1 MLIVNPLG
9 ILSDGYNVLI
19 LMLHLLANIMESVDR
34 EDILADNVSVNNQT
48 TDASNTCQICYK
60 SFSTKGYLKQHG
72 NIHGGF
78 KMFPCSLCKKTFST
92 ASYLKRHKLVQAMA
106 YNVSPRASTAFIPD
120 KINITNL
127 VSCNF
132 LGARTQVAAPATAS
146 NFFIK
151 SYFSLLFLCFIDS
164 IFICFINSSSFSY

>member
-1 MLIVNPLG
+1 
-9 ILSDGYNVLI
+9 
-19 LMLHLLANIMESVDR
+19 MESEDR
-34 EDILADNVSVNNQT
+34 EVIAEKDVETKNPTV
-48 TDASNTCQICYK
+48 ASNTCQICYK

-106 YNVSPRASTAFIPD
+106 YNVSPRTSTVFIPD

-146 NFFIK
+146 NF
-151 SYFSLLFLCFIDS
+151 
-164 IFICFINSSSFSY
+164 